1 MFMSFLSKWFKSNKK
16 EKTCNE
22 EINIKDIRNNFL
34 YTNDNKIICYIKI
47 HPLNLFLIS
56 NKEKNS
62 IKNQLSAEFSSEV
75 KPMKFFSIARPVE
88 VSSVLD
94 DLRKLQTETLN
105 QIQKM
110 LLRAHIGEITR
121 LTLSGDRVERQIYL
135 MIWQE
140 LNDYAEK
147 DILKRAMDLSNK
159 FAVSNIKTEILNEQ
173 EIIQL
178 CSNFINISDTF
189 KEDSEYDDW
198 MPSIKEGA

>member
-1 MFMSFLSKWFKSNKK
+1 MSFFSKWFKSNKK